1 MNEVEE
7 ISRVFDGNSVI
18 VVLRNIRSEK
28 SSSQYMTTCENGM
41 TLSDFI
47 VENFTEEL
55 LLSLPTKE
63 QIEAKIE
70 RLANVSRVIDG
81 MLDHIRP
88 TSLSTLFL
96 NIINSLDNYEHLV
109 EGMYEGL
116 LVCAQPFSETYEYME
131 RLNELKQKLL
141 HFYRNNP
148 YRSLELS
155 DDLSQEILTPEICLT
170 ELFLPYIKREL
181 DVPKWMVPRTVR
193 TLNDACRIYQ
203 TREFIKKEGME
214 LFMVLACYKRIP
226 LILWK
231 MISHYAVDM
240 TKLRFRWFDVIT
252 EKMLRG
258 SMCVKV
264 SHLDLDL
271 TTRIPNVIHI
281 V

>member
-1 MNEVEE
+1 MEEVEE

-18 VVLRNIRSEK
+18 VVLRNIRAKK
-28 SSSQYMTTCENGM
+28 SSSQYMTFCENGM

-47 VENFTEEL
+47 LENSTEEL
-55 LLSLPTKE
+55 VLSLPTKHE
-63 QIEAKIE
+63 VEAKIE

-88 TSLSTLFL
+88 TILSALFT
-96 NIINSLDNYEHLV
+96 NIINSIRNYEHLV
-109 EGMYEGL
+109 EGMHEGL
-116 LVCAQPFSETYEYME
+116 LVCIQPLSETYEYME

-181 DVPKWMVPRTVR
+181 YSPKWMVPRTVR
-193 TLNDACRIYQ
+193 TLNKAYRIYQ

-226 LILWK
+226 LFLWK
-231 MISHYAVDM
+231 MIAHYAVDM
-240 TKLRFRWFDVIT
+240 TKLRFRWFDVII

-258 SMCVKV
+258 SGCVKV
-264 SHLDLDL
+264 SHLDL